1 MPPTL
6 IGLAFID
13 GLRPKHIPYAEYYD
27 LTTLNHTLKDWKISV
42 QGSQVVFIS
51 PIGGVP
57 GGPKAK
63 DESVLIQIPRV
74 RVQLYW
80 SGAEGDV
87 GQLERGQWP
96 AAPAKA
102 EGKGKP

>member
-27 LTTLNHTLKDWKISV
+27 LTTLNHVLKDWKISV
-42 QGSQVVFIS
+42 QGSQVVFVS

-57 GGPKAK
+57 GGPKALAK
-63 DESVLIQIPRV
+63 DESVLIQIPRT
-74 RVQLYW
+74 RLALYW
-80 SGAEGDV
+80 SGDESDI
-87 GQLERGQWP
+87 GQLERWP
-96 AAPAKA
+96 AAKA
-102 EGKGKP
+102 EGKSRS